1 MTRRVDLSSGVLRDF
16 INMKI
21 LILHNIYQ
29 QAGGEDQVVA
39 NESALLRQNGD
50 TVILHTVSNDGIKG
64 FWRKMATAWQVPYSR
79 SVRKEILEVIE
90 AERPDVV
97 HVHNIF
103 PLLTPSVYDACR
115 EAGVPVVQTLHN
127 YRNIC
132 PGSLLM
138 REGEVCEKCIQG
150 SPYQAVLHKCYRD
163 SRLGSLAV
171 ARMVDF
177 HRRRGTW
184 LTKVDCFIAPTGFS
198 KSKFVEAGFPAEKI
212 VVKPNFVQSEKPE
225 ARNGNER
232 QGALFVGRL
241 SLEKGVD
248 TLMRAWKDIDV
259 QLKIVG
265 NGPLMDRVREKSNN
279 AVSVLGRKEPAQV
292 IQEMARSEFLVM
304 PSECYE
310 GFPVI
315 LAEAY
320 SKGLPVIASRLGA
333 MAEIVEDGVTGLH
346 FNPGDAEDLVS
357 KVRWASEHPEN
368 MQRMGRNA
376 RSVYEEKYTPETN
389 YRQLMTIYQEA
400 VMENGR
406 RRA

>member
-1 MTRRVDLSSGVLRDF
+1 MTRRVDLFSGVLWDF

-79 SVRKEILEVIE
+79 SARKEILEVIE
-90 AERPDVV
+90 TERPDVV

-103 PLLTPSVYDACR
+103 PLLTPSVYDACQ

-225 ARNGNER
+225 AQNGNER

-241 SLEKGVD
+241 SPEKGLD
-248 TLMRAWKDIDV
+248 TLMRAWKDIEV

-265 NGPLMDRVREKSNN
+265 NGPLLDRVREKSNN

-389 YRQLMTIYQEA
+389 YRQLMAIYQEA

-406 RRA
+406 RRL

>member
-1 MTRRVDLSSGVLRDF
+1 M
-16 INMKI
+16 NI
-21 LILHNIYQ
+21 LILHNTYQ

-198 KSKFVEAGFPAEKI
+198 KSKFVEAGFPPK
-212 VVKPNFVQSEKPE
+212 K
-225 ARNGNER
+225 
-232 QGALFVGRL
+232 
-241 SLEKGVD
+241 
-248 TLMRAWKDIDV
+248 
-259 QLKIVG
+259 
-265 NGPLMDRVREKSNN
+265 
-279 AVSVLGRKEPAQV
+279 
-292 IQEMARSEFLVM
+292 
-304 PSECYE
+304 
-310 GFPVI
+310 
-315 LAEAY
+315 
-320 SKGLPVIASRLGA
+320 
-333 MAEIVEDGVTGLH
+333 
-346 FNPGDAEDLVS
+346 
-357 KVRWASEHPEN
+357 
-368 MQRMGRNA
+368 
-376 RSVYEEKYTPETN
+376 
-389 YRQLMTIYQEA
+389 
-400 VMENGR
+400 
-406 RRA
+406 